1 MVLNSST
8 QRETGKTAQLG
19 NIGAAGAVSD
29 IVRSTL
35 GPRAMLKMLLDPMGG
50 IVITNDGNCECPT
63 LTLSS
68 FSVGYRSMPVGGSR
82 GAGRLWR
89 LGLLLLPCT
98 SERDANLFCLWGHY
112 ESRYSARSRCEPPGC
127 QEHD

>member
-68 FSVGYRSMPVGGSR
+68 FSVGCRSMPVGGSR
-82 GAGRLWR
+82 GAG
-89 LGLLLLPCT
+89 
-98 SERDANLFCLWGHY
+98 
-112 ESRYSARSRCEPPGC
+112 ARSKSPLAPWPASSSMHERA
-127 QEHD
+127 